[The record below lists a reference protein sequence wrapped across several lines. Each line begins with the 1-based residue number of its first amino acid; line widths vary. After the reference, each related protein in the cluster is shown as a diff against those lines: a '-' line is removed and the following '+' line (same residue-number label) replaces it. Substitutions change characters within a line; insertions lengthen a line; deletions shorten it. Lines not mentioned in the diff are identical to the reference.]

1 MAHCMRFVLS
11 LKSGHNLIRS
21 ITNYID
27 IALLEVNVDYVVN
40 PKHPLFSLIV
50 IVTSSPM
57 MSLILTEVDTV
68 SVGHW
73 HISSRKSCQ
82 PM

>member
-21 ITNYID
+21 ITNLNYID
-27 IALLEVNVDYVVN
+27 IALLEVNVDNVVN
-40 PKHPLFSLIV
+40 PKHPLFSL

>member
-21 ITNYID
+21 ILFDHPGQANCLEDID
-27 IALLEVNVDYVVN
+27 IALLEVNT
-40 PKHPLFSLIV
+40 KHPLFSLIV
-50 IVTSSPM
+50 IITSSPL

-68 SVGHW
+68 SVG
-73 HISSRKSCQ
+73 RATGT
-82 PM
+82 

>member
-21 ITNYID
+21 ITNLIL
-27 IALLEVNVDYVVN
+27 IVLHLEVNVVN
-40 PKHPLFSLIV
+40 PKHPLFSLIF
-50 IVTSSPM
+50 IITSNPM

-68 SVGHW
+68 GVG
-73 HISSRKSCQ
+73 RATGT
-82 PM
+82 

>member
-11 LKSGHNLIRS
+11 LKSDHNLIRS

-27 IALLEVNVDYVVN
+27 IALSSLEVNVVN

-50 IVTSSPM
+50 ITSSPM